1 MTMQILK
8 ETITRREY
16 KTKWQA
22 LTRAKQAGLNIDLI
36 DQFYAKMLNK
46 GYDREITIKCVLY
59 AAKQGAFGFLHDW
72 ER

>member
-8 ETITRREY
+8 ETATRREY

-22 LTRAKQAGLNIDLI
+22 LTRAKQAGLNIGLI
-36 DQFYAKMLNK
+36 DRFYATLLSK
-46 GYDREITIKCVLY
+46 GYNRPTAIECLLY
-59 AAKQGAFGFLHDW
+59 AAKNGAFGLLNEW

>member
-36 DQFYAKMLNK
+36 DRFYATMLNK
-46 GYDREITIKCVLY
+46 GYETNRD
-59 AAKQGAFGFLHDW
+59 
-72 ER
+72 